1 MTLQGLMGVAD
12 RVLRLATVSA
22 ASGLRLTGRI
32 RAWGWIGGA
41 AVLGA
46 SAGVGA
52 AYAPP
57 GFGAGKAS

>member
-1 MTLQGLMGVAD
+1 MTLQDPTSVAD

-22 ASGLRLTGRI
+22 ASGLRLTGQI
-32 RAWGWIGGA
+32 RAWGCIGGA
-41 AVLGA
+41 AVLAVTPGLRP
-46 SAGVGA
+46 

>member
-1 MTLQGLMGVAD
+1 MTLQEPTSVAD

-22 ASGLRLTGRI
+22 ASGLTQAGQIGAR
-32 RAWGWIGGA
+32 GWIGGA

-46 SAGVGA
+46 TAGVGA

>member
-1 MTLQGLMGVAD
+1 MTLQGLMSVAD

-46 SAGVGA
+46 AAGVGA

>member
-1 MTLQGLMGVAD
+1 MQPALTMGLAD
-12 RVLRLATVSA
+12 RLLA
-22 ASGLRLTGRI
+22 LTGQI
-32 RAWGWIGGA
+32 GAWGWIGGA

>member
-1 MTLQGLMGVAD
+1 MTLQGLMSVAD

-22 ASGLRLTGRI
+22 ASGLTLTGQIGAR
-32 RAWGWIGGA
+32 GWIGGA

-46 SAGVGA
+46 AAGVGA
-52 AYAPP
+52 AYTPP

>member
-22 ASGLRLTGRI
+22 ASGLTLTGQIGAR
-32 RAWGWIGGA
+32 GWIGGA

-46 SAGVGA
+46 TAGVGA

>member
-1 MTLQGLMGVAD
+1 MTLQGLMSVAD

-46 SAGVGA
+46 TPGVRSA
-52 AYAPP
+52 YTPP
-57 GFGAGKAS
+57 GLGVGKAS